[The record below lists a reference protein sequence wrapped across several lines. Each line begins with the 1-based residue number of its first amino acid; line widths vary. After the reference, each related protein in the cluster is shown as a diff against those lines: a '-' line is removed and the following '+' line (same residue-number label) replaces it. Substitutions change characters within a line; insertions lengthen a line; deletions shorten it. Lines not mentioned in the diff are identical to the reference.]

1 MSKGVIILLVLIMTV
16 GFFLRFNNLSER
28 SLWTDEFFTLFESSG
43 QGLDINNFLG
53 YISGPKE
60 LKLMKAQDFK
70 PFIKVNPKKSL
81 KDVSRSLLETD
92 THPPLYFWIMHGW
105 MDIFKDSALALRFF
119 SLLMGLLSIPLAYYA
134 GIYLFSKKAA
144 LFSAIFLAISAF
156 SVRYSQ
162 EARAYSL
169 IMVLT
174 LASCIFLLRFEK
186 YARNKDAF
194 LFAVFSS
201 LGLYTHYFYSFILFS
216 QFIYF
221 SIIHAQETPKI
232 RRFYLAFLGALLF
245 FSPWF
250 IRVFLRGYNFRNAE
264 WIFGYPGLADK
275 VYDILSGFSRYLLIF
290 DKPAVPQHALLLII
304 ILFFIYFVFSALK
317 NMIKYPRQVLFC
329 LLISLVPIL
338 SMLIIDILQHG
349 ALIKQERFWMFSFAG
364 FVLLSG
370 YFLSRSFLKNK
381 PAVIIF
387 ILIMLSCSVTVSRIQ
402 FGPAPKYASM
412 WINKESR
419 GFSSAVIVYNIR
431 SVEFAQ
437 SYYLDNGIYLVP
449 VRDNEELYGILKR
462 ISGYVDKIFIVRH
475 FHRTDPSLMDQSFMD
490 TGEIGNGFKLKDT
503 VNKDDISVSEYV
515 KCAF

>member
-1 MSKGVIILLVLIMTV
+1 
-16 GFFLRFNNLSER
+16 
-28 SLWTDEFFTLFESSG
+28 
-43 QGLDINNFLG
+43 
-53 YISGPKE
+53 
-60 LKLMKAQDFK
+60 
-70 PFIKVNPKKSL
+70 
-81 KDVSRSLLETD
+81 
-92 THPPLYFWIMHGW
+92 
-105 MDIFKDSALALRFF
+105 
-119 SLLMGLLSIPLAYYA
+119 
-134 GIYLFSKKAA
+134 
-144 LFSAIFLAISAF
+144 
-156 SVRYSQ
+156 
-162 EARAYSL
+162 
-169 IMVLT
+169 
-174 LASCIFLLRFEK
+174 
-186 YARNKDAF
+186 
-194 LFAVFSS
+194 
-201 LGLYTHYFYSFILFS
+201 
-216 QFIYF
+216 
-221 SIIHAQETPKI
+221 
-232 RRFYLAFLGALLF
+232 
-245 FSPWF
+245 
-250 IRVFLRGYNFRNAE
+250 
-264 WIFGYPGLADK
+264 
-275 VYDILSGFSRYLLIF
+275 
-290 DKPAVPQHALLLII
+290 
-304 ILFFIYFVFSALK
+304 
-317 NMIKYPRQVLFC
+317 
-329 LLISLVPIL
+329 
-338 SMLIIDILQHG
+338 
-349 ALIKQERFWMFSFAG
+349 MFSFAG